1 MRIEDATGQET
12 GSELVSAD
20 SKTGVVTAR
29 FFARDV
35 PALGYKVYRLSAGPR
50 PNGGQAAHWGPRQ
63 FFRLSLSRIGS
74 CASPSTSRPAASPA
88 SSTSSNF
95 ESLASGACGN
105 QLQFFKDTPKDYDAW
120 NIDPGT
126 LDAAPA
132 LISHA
137 DSVEVVG
144 NGTELPVI
152 RVTRTGRT
160 PSSFRPSVLLQAT
173 GYLDIEN
180 DIDWHESHVLLKAA
194 FPLAATGPFAT
205 YEIPYGTI
213 ERPTTRNNSWEK
225 AQFEVPGAAV
235 G

>member
-50 PNGGQAAHWGPRQ
+50 PNGGQLPIGVHDNSSDVTFENRELRVTVDKQTGCITSL
-63 FFRLSLSRIGS
+63 FRKLD
-74 CASPSTSRPAASPA
+74 
-88 SSTSSNF
+88 NF
-95 ESLASGACGN
+95 ESVASGACGN

-132 LISHA
+132 LIDHA
-137 DSVEVVG
+137 DAVEVVG

-152 RVTRTGRT
+152 RITRSWQNSKFIQTLRLAPG
-160 PSSFRPSVLLQAT
+160 T

-194 FPLAATGPFAT
+194 FPLAA
-205 YEIPYGTI
+205 
-213 ERPTTRNNSWEK
+213 
-225 AQFEVPGAAV
+225 
-235 G
+235 